1 MSKDYIKYFNIIKE
15 WLLTHEIKDG
25 DYFSLLT
32 TKQIPYGVCISNI
45 NKLSRKG
52 KPTYSVLQ
60 GSTIPII
67 NKCNSISKMIENG
80 TIEKHTYDTYIYKRD
95 GEFISIRGTRV
106 LVGTTDGRWPLE
118 LFCANNIDKNTEYT
132 FTVDISKYNK
142 EFIIDDTHNI
152 KIRIV
157 QGIFIVDNN
166 YAFLTY
172 EEAFEYILSKYNLKI
187 KQLSI
192 LSKKSCKD
200 ELNNKVQEAEH
211 SITSDTSSEAE
222 SLSEKALQQVSDI
235 VDNKLNEK
243 NNNLVYDYIESKPY
257 INKKLQFNYIKLK
270 RAIDILNESNTLY
283 ITGKSGSGK
292 TFLTKEIAGK
302 LCNIDLT
309 DVNSNNEDFE
319 CYSNCLWVETER
331 IDTKEFRNQLAK
343 FCMHNKN
350 SENCLIVFNE
360 ASKPAFSRIF
370 PFWERMDDG
379 GVLFKERLQQGLV
392 FKYNDCEIELPKS
405 LKIIALIADEQYD
418 PQMERRF
425 KTRLNINEFSKEE
438 YEEISTYTEIKR
450 EIIDILFEFQV
461 VRCEQAVNEE
471 HRLQRTFIIP
481 YELKK
486 NKINELESYLNNHLK
501 AVGIQWEEKRGIVKN
516 YIEELKKN
524 EIQQ

>member
-1 MSKDYIKYFNIIKE
+1 MIYRFSDTLNKFGIT
-15 WLLTHEIKDG
+15 THEIEVYAKCDKRLKIDANCILLDNKTYKNG
-25 DYFSLLT
+25 ALKIIKGSICHIQNIKESTVNKKYFECSDELLHEIKNKVHNEYEFELELKEDIIIKSLSIAT
-32 TKQIPYGVCISNI
+32 NFVYGTEKSEWSDKLIVRSTD
-45 NKLSRKG
+45 NKLGKYFICKYTLPTESNLSRLK
-52 KPTYSVLQ
+52 Q
-60 GSTIPII
+60 FW
-67 NKCNSISKMIENG
+67 G
-80 TIEKHTYDTYIYKRD
+80 T
-95 GEFISIRGTRV
+95 
-106 LVGTTDGRWPLE
+106 
-118 LFCANNIDKNTEYT
+118 
-132 FTVDISKYNK
+132 NK
-142 EFIIDDTHNI
+142 ED
-152 KIRIV
+152 
-157 QGIFIVDNN
+157 
-166 YAFLTY
+166 
-172 EEAFEYILSKYNLKI
+172 
-187 KQLSI
+187 
-192 LSKKSCKD
+192 
-200 ELNNKVQEAEH
+200 LNNKVQEAEH

-370 PFWERMDDG
+370 PFWERMDEG
-379 GVLFKERLQQGLV
+379 GVLFKKRLQQGLV

>member
-15 WLLTHEIKDG
+15 WLLTHGVKDG

-319 CYSNCLWVETER
+319 CYSNCLL
-331 IDTKEFRNQLAK
+331 KE
-343 FCMHNKN
+343 
-350 SENCLIVFNE
+350 I
-360 ASKPAFSRIF
+360 
-370 PFWERMDDG
+370 
-379 GVLFKERLQQGLV
+379 
-392 FKYNDCEIELPKS
+392 
-405 LKIIALIADEQYD
+405 
-418 PQMERRF
+418 
-425 KTRLNINEFSKEE
+425 T
-438 YEEISTYTEIKR
+438 
-450 EIIDILFEFQV
+450 
-461 VRCEQAVNEE
+461 
-471 HRLQRTFIIP
+471 
-481 YELKK
+481 
-486 NKINELESYLNNHLK
+486 
-501 AVGIQWEEKRGIVKN
+501 
-516 YIEELKKN
+516 
-524 EIQQ
+524 